1 MIEALVIVLGLLL
14 GALAAAYVVQDRR
27 PSPGERAAAAI
38 QQGMASAQVPDAD
51 EAADDVLSGSQDEA
65 GYRWAERHGLDD
77 AGACP
82 SYTPA
87 FRAGCAAYVKDQ
99 AP

>member
-1 MIEALVIVLGLLL
+1 LVVVLGLLL
-14 GALAAAYVVQDRR
+14 GAAAAAFVTQERT
-27 PSPGERAAAAI
+27 PSPGELAAGAI
-38 QQGMASAQVPDAD
+38 QQGMASARVPDAD
-51 EAADDVLSGSQDEA
+51 AAADDALSGSQDEA

-82 SYTPA
+82 TYTPA